1 MTTMHADP
9 TSPENSAT
17 TDAVTDT
24 PTASVVPQGTTWTRR
39 QNLTRA
45 LWMLFGRGLFRCTFH
60 NWYGVR
66 RAILRAFGAT
76 IARNAKLRPTV
87 RIEIPWNLTI
97 GEDCL
102 IGDYAILY
110 ALGPITIGD
119 RSVISQYAHL
129 CAGTHDYSSRVFQ
142 LLRPP
147 IVIGKDCW
155 IATDAYVAP
164 GVTVGDR
171 AVLGARSSAYKNM
184 DPDMIYAGN
193 PAKPMRKREI
203 TS

>member
-9 TSPENSAT
+9 TSPENPAP
-17 TDAVTDT
+17 AAH
-24 PTASVVPQGTTWTRR
+24 PASVVPQGTTWTRR
-39 QNLTRA
+39 QNITRA
-45 LWMLFGRGLFRCTFH
+45 LWMLFGRAMFRCTFH

-66 RAILRAFGAT
+66 RAVLRLFGAT
-76 IARNAKLRPTV
+76 IAPTAKLRPTV

-97 GEDCL
+97 GADCL

-171 AVLGARSSAYKNM
+171 SVLGARSSAYKNL